1 MKKAS
6 VFQAEW
12 RRLSTREAIHCPLRR
27 EEGCAGRFARQTF
40 PSSVGKRLHSFSKLV
55 QIDFQVLKERL
66 RRTAKFSRIEIEGDM
81 GIGSEKG

>member
-1 MKKAS
+1 VYFRRSGAGCPREKQYIAPSVEKKG
-6 VFQAEW
+6 VLEDL
-12 RRLSTREAIHCPLRR
+12 RDKLS
-27 EEGCAGRFARQTF
+27 

-55 QIDFQVLKERL
+55 QIDFQVLKEWL